1 MLISKQARLEY
12 INREFRS
19 FTWMKKLTEEDL
31 RDALRRERPRPHFKT
46 DPWLHQLVCFYIGM
60 VEPRFLFLLDMG
72 AGKALSNDEKVMT
85 PTGYRRMGD
94 LVVGDFVIGADGRP
108 TKVTGVFP
116 QGKKEVFSVEF
127 SDRVR
132 VECCDDHLWNIK
144 TPKATSYKT
153 LPLKE
158 FRNHL
163 RWAPSGAK
171 SPTGNRRVFIPMAE
185 PVQFTAQPEPE
196 LDPYVLG
203 ALLGDGSLS
212 GSNCCLTSAD
222 PQVVTMVEMR
232 IPDGISM
239 VLTAEKDGCETWS
252 FKGRGGW
259 LRQHLRDLGVNTTSH
274 FKKIPS
280 SYLVGSVESRKLLLA
295 GLLDTDGCVTKQGGF
310 EFGSVSEEL
319 ADGVL
324 FLVQSLGG
332 SATKTTST
340 NKFGPV
346 YRISGRTPHNPFKLN
361 RKKAKYSTRLAPYR
375 SVESVTSVGA
385 KECTCIT
392 VENQDGLFLTNGC
405 VVTHNSKLLMDL
417 FTHHMRATRGGIG
430 KGMITVPRRINL
442 GSWLEDVERHSDLS
456 ATAITATH
464 IDEKLE
470 ALMDATTDLVV
481 VDYQSLVLA
490 CCSKV
495 KGKSGLKKDP
505 KKIKHVKAKY
515 GFFGID
521 EIHKLKRHDS
531 LWCSVV
537 DSLQDGAQFCY
548 GTTGTLFGKDPEDLV
563 SQYRIIDG
571 GETFGENLGLFRA
584 TFYDSKPHPWKR
596 EERIFRR
603 SEAPLLNRMIQN
615 YSIRYN
621 EREFSTIPEP
631 INVKRVLKMG
641 EEQRER
647 YLQALE
653 GLINAGGSFR
663 ELEAQWFRM
672 RQITSGYLGWKDEYG
687 DHIISF
693 KENPK
698 LEMLEA
704 IIDEAGDSKVV
715 VSYEYTETGR
725 IICQLLESL
734 GIGHRWLWSGT
745 EDPLRIR
752 RDFMDDPGVKV
763 FVMNS
768 ESGGTGLDGLQK
780 VARYLVLYE
789 SPTSPITRKQVIKR
803 VHRPG
808 QAFRAYVYDLVM
820 AGSVDAGVLDD
831 AQAGIDMYA
840 DVVDRGGKK
849 AGDLYRRLKNLLS
862 SAES

>member
-1 MLISKQARLEY
+1 MLISKQARADY
-12 INREFRS
+12 IDRQFRS
-19 FTWMKKLTEEDL
+19 FTWMKKLTEADI
-31 RDALRRERPRPHFKT
+31 RDALRGERPRPHFKT
-46 DPWLHQLVCFYIGM
+46 DPWLHQLVCFYIGL

-72 AGKALSNDEKVMT
+72 AGKALSNEEKVLT

-163 RWAPSGAK
+163 RWTPSGAK

-185 PVQFTAQPEPE
+185 PVQFAAQPEPE

-212 GSNCCLTSAD
+212 GSNFCLTSAD
-222 PQVVTMVEMR
+222 PQIVTMVEMR

-332 SATKTTST
+332 SATKTTSI
-340 NKFGPV
+340 NKFGTV

-405 VVTHNSKLLMDL
+405 VVTHNSKLLLDL
-417 FTHHMRATRGGIG
+417 FTHHQRATRGRVGQGI
-430 KGMITVPRRINL
+430 ITVPRRINL
-442 GSWLEDVERHSDLS
+442 GSWLEDIERHSDLS
-456 ATAITATH
+456 ATAILATH
-464 IDEKLE
+464 IEEKLE
-470 ALMDATTDLVV
+470 NLMDADTDLVV

-495 KGKSGLKKDP
+495 KGKQGLKKDE
-505 KKIKHVKAKY
+505 KKLKHVRSKF

-531 LWCSVV
+531 LWCSIV
-537 DSLQDGAQFCY
+537 DALQKEAPFCY
-548 GTTGTLFGKDPEDLV
+548 GTTGTLFGKDPEDLF
-563 SQYRIIDG
+563 SQYRIIDR
-571 GETFGENLGLFRA
+571 GETFGSNLGLFRA
-584 TFYDSKPHPWKR
+584 TFYDTKPHPWKR
-596 EERIFRR
+596 EERTFRKTT
-603 SEAPLLNRMIQN
+603 APLLNSMIQN
-615 YSIRYN
+615 YSIRYG
-621 EREFSTIPEP
+621 EREFSTVPEP
-631 INVKRVLKMG
+631 IPIVRRASMS
-641 EEQRER
+641 EEQHER

-663 ELEAQWFRM
+663 DLDAQWFRM

-687 DHIISF
+687 EHILRF

-704 IIDEAGDSKVV
+704 ILDEAGDSKLVI
-715 VSYEYTETGR
+715 SYEYTETGKM
-725 IICQLLESL
+725 ICEMLAERGVQY
-734 GIGHRWLWSGT
+734 RWLWSGT
-745 EDPLRIR
+745 DDPLQAR
-752 RDFMDDPGVKV
+752 RDFLDEPEVQC

-780 VARYLVLYE
+780 VSRYLVLYE
-789 SPTSPITRKQVIKR
+789 TPTSPITRRQVMKR
-803 VHRPG
+803 IFRPG
-808 QAFRAYVYDLVM
+808 QQWRAYIYDL
-820 AGSVDAGVLDD
+820 AIKGSVDVGILDD
-831 AQAGIDMYA
+831 VQEGIDTYA
-840 DVVDRGGKK
+840 SVVDRHHGAGLYKK
-849 AGDLYRRLKNLLS
+849 LKNLLS
-862 SAES
+862 AVKN